1 MNAYVARK
9 LAEFAASIL
18 ILVPCVLLLAWETA
32 LPNATFLWAV
42 LLACS
47 GVFLADRCQEQ
58 RSWRRVVSRCGGFVI
73 MFLFILYKVITL
85 LF

>member
-18 ILVPCVLLLAWETA
+18 ILVPCVLLLA
-32 LPNATFLWAV
+32 
-42 LLACS
+42 CS
-47 GVFLADRCQEQ
+47 GVFLAALIHADRCQEQ

>member
-47 GVFLADRCQEQ
+47 GVFLAALIHADRCQEQ
-58 RSWRRVVSRCGGFVI
+58 RSWRTCSEPLRWLCDHVPVHS
-73 MFLFILYKVITL
+73 L
-85 LF
+85 

>member
-32 LPNATFLWAV
+32 LPNAAFLWAV

-47 GVFLADRCQEQ
+47 GVFLAALIHAER
-58 RSWRRVVSRCGGFVI
+58 
-73 MFLFILYKVITL
+73 
-85 LF
+85 